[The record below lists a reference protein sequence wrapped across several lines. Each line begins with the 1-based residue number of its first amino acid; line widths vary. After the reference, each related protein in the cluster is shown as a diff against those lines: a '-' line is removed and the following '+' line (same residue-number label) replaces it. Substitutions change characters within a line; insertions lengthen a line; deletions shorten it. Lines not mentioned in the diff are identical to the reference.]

1 MGSDPASS
9 SDSSS
14 VSSTLLDQLRS
25 RRPEA
30 WERFVRLYSPLV
42 YQWCR
47 RSGLAAEDAAD
58 VLQEVL
64 AAVMLALANFRR
76 DRPDDS
82 FTAWLATIT
91 RNKVRDWHR
100 RRHGKPAARGGS
112 TAQHAMAEIP
122 EPSEPSEATIG
133 PDAESAAWLSRGVL
147 ETIRAEFEARTWD
160 AFWRTAV
167 EAQPPAAAAEDLK
180 MSVAAVYMAK
190 SRVLR
195 RLRQAMGELPR

>member
-1 MGSDPASS
+1 MDADQASL
-9 SDSSS
+9 SDSGS

-47 RSGLAAEDAAD
+47 RSGLAAEDAGD
-58 VLQEVL
+58 VFQEVL
-64 AAVMLALANFRR
+64 SAVMLGLPDFRR
-76 DRPDDS
+76 DRPEDS
-82 FTAWLATIT
+82 FTGWLATIT
-91 RNKVRDWHR
+91 RNRVRDFYRH
-100 RRHGKPAARGGS
+100 RHGKPEARGGS
-112 TAQHAMAEIP
+112 TAQRAMAEIP
-122 EPSEPSEATIG
+122 QPPESPEATIRL
-133 PDAESAAWLSRGVL
+133 DAESAVWLSRGVL
-147 ETIRAEFEARTWD
+147 ELVRSEFEARTWE

-167 EAQPPAAAAEDLK
+167 EGQTPAHVADDLK

-195 RLRQAMGELPR
+195 RLRKVLGELPP

>member
-1 MGSDPASS
+1 M
-9 SDSSS
+9 
-14 VSSTLLDQLRS
+14 
-25 RRPEA
+25 
-30 WERFVRLYSPLV
+30 RLYSPLV

-64 AAVMLALANFRR
+64 SAVMLHLPDFRR
-76 DRPDDS
+76 DRPQDS

-100 RRHGKPAARGGS
+100 RRRGRPEARGGS
-112 TAQHAMAEIP
+112 TAQRAMAEIP
-122 EPSEPSEATIG
+122 QPAEPSEETIR

-147 ETIRAEFEARTWD
+147 EMIRSEFEASTWD

-167 EAQPPAAAAEDLK
+167 EGQTPAHVAEDLK

-195 RLRQAMGELPR
+195 RLRQAMGALPQ